1 MNFTAEPTE
10 IKILLLQAGKILSII
25 GRKIAGEK
33 IGEEKSTIDWSL
45 ALSQYVTSGIEYIAI
60 GFDVR
65 IDARNFS
72 LVSQARTLFRFYLWW
87 RKRLST
93 QD

>member
-1 MNFTAEPTE
+1 MDGIHSNRTIGSQYMNFTAEPTE

-45 ALSQYVTSGIEYIAI
+45 ALSQYVTSGIEYIARHR
-60 GFDVR
+60 V
-65 IDARNFS
+65 
-72 LVSQARTLFRFYLWW
+72 
-87 RKRLST
+87 
-93 QD
+93 